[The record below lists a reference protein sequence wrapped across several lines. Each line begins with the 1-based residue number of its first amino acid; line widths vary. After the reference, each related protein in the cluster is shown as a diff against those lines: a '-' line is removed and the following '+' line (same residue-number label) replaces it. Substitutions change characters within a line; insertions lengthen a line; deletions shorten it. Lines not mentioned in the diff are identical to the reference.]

1 MKPPYSRPTFITPP
15 EGVNGGKGVDD
26 IRVNPLFVCRAEP
39 QNNLEQ
45 DRSSAQRIR
54 AANPQLSGRTTE
66 IWTAVA
72 ERSGDTAF
80 RAWPWFQKRRG
91 ASLPAA
97 VQDRSGH
104 EKQLAHKTA
113 GELRARISEPA
124 VAA

>member
-80 RAWPWFQKRRG
+80 RAWRFASRRSPKAL
-91 ASLPAA
+91 AS
-97 VQDRSGH
+97 
-104 EKQLAHKTA
+104 
-113 GELRARISEPA
+113 
-124 VAA
+124 

>member
-1 MKPPYSRPTFITPP
+1 MKPPYSQPTFITPP
-15 EGVNGGKGVDD
+15 EGVSGGKGVDD

-80 RAWPWFQKRRG
+80 RAWRFASRRSPKAL
-91 ASLPAA
+91 AS
-97 VQDRSGH
+97 
-104 EKQLAHKTA
+104 
-113 GELRARISEPA
+113 
-124 VAA
+124 